1 MKIGDLVR
9 RRYSYPHTYSMEYH
23 IGMIVEKRTDIDLN
37 LNFFI
42 VYWQGKAFTLVSE
55 IELEVVNEI

>member
-1 MKIGDLVR
+1 
-9 RRYSYPHTYSMEYH
+9 MEYH

-42 VYWQGKAFTLVSE
+42 VYWQGKSFTLVSE
-55 IELEVVNEI
+55 VELEVVNEN